1 MSKAKET
8 PMMQQYFSIKENYQ
22 DAILFFRLGD
32 FYEMFYD
39 DAVEAAQVLEIT
51 LTSRNKKADDPIP
64 MCGVPHH
71 SATDYIRRL
80 IQAGYKVAV
89 CEQLEDPRQV
99 KGMVKRDVTQVI
111 TPGTILVDD
120 ALNQKENNY
129 LAALLKSSSAYF
141 LAFVDISTGHSKITH
156 TDDWTQFVSEIQTIK
171 PSEWVYNPENLN
183 GFNPEEIQEL
193 QERIQAHQSSFIEKG
208 QEPLQ
213 RFALEEGTQAEK
225 DLLNYL
231 AAYLGSIQKQ
241 SLEHLQPVERYELN
255 QFLQMNIYTKTQL
268 ELTESLRTKK
278 RKGSL
283 LWLIDKTQ
291 TAMGGRMLH
300 QWLDKPLLR
309 KQPLISRH
317 QRVAQLMDHYFERVE
332 IMSTLKRIYDL
343 ERLVTKISMQTVNAR
358 EVDQLR
364 DSLLQVP
371 IINAN
376 LDSINQVLN
385 GIKTE
390 EFQLFP
396 EFRPLLEKIDQMLV
410 EEPPISVT
418 EGNIIKSGYD
428 AELDKYRDALENGE
442 QWLVELQQRERKI
455 TGLKTLKIGFNKVFG
470 YFIEI
475 SRLQAESL
483 EDERY
488 IRKQTLTNN
497 ERYITEELKEI
508 ETTILQAQEK
518 AELLEYQL
526 FVELRDE
533 INHYNSALQ
542 ELARQIAELDVLCNF
557 ATLSENEGYVQAD
570 IVDEAKTFH
579 LVESRHP
586 VLEKLIG
593 RDKFV
598 ANDFEVDPESFVQLL
613 TGPNMSGKSTY
624 MRQIA
629 FAVILNQIGCFVP
642 AKAARLPLVDQIF
655 TRIGSSD
662 DLTSGQSTFMV
673 EMIETNYALQNATER
688 SLLLFDEIGRGTATF
703 DGIALAE
710 AILYHICEKVRAAT
724 IFSTHYHE
732 LTDLDKELPVLKNIH
747 VGAIEEFG
755 KLVFLYKIL
764 EGAADKSYGIHVA
777 QLAGLPQS
785 LIHRSQLVLDE
796 LESNA
801 KKLRHGHSQ
810 QLNLFYDSSAE
821 LVAEEKE
828 TDAKERGLTEV
839 EKALIEEVQAL
850 DINQMTPIQALSQL
864 AQLQEK
870 VKGMGT

>member
-1 MSKAKET
+1 MSNSKET

-32 FYEMFYD
+32 FYEMFYE
-39 DAVEAAQVLEIT
+39 DAIEASRVLEIT
-51 LTSRNKKADDPIP
+51 LTARNKKADNPVP
-64 MCGVPHH
+64 MCGVPYH

-80 IQAGYKVAV
+80 IQAGYKVAI
-89 CEQLEDPRQV
+89 CEQLEDARQA

-120 ALNQKENNY
+120 ALQQKENNY
-129 LAALLKSSSAYF
+129 LAALLKADSHYF
-141 LAFVDISTGHSKITH
+141 LAFVDISTGQAKITQ

-171 PSEWVYNPENLN
+171 PSEWVYDPDQLN
-183 GFNPEEIQEL
+183 GFTAAEIKEL
-193 QERIQAHQSSFIEKG
+193 QDRILAHQSFFTEKG
-208 QEPLQ
+208 PAPLQ
-213 RFALEEGTQAEK
+213 KLMLEDAEEAERTIL
-225 DLLNYL
+225 DYL

-283 LWLIDKTQ
+283 LWLIDNTQ

-309 KQPLISRH
+309 KIPLLSRH
-317 QRVAQLMDHYFERVE
+317 QRVAQLIDHYFERVE

-376 LDSINQVLN
+376 LKAINQMLN
-385 GIKTE
+385 GIQTE
-390 EFQLFP
+390 EFQALP
-396 EFRPLLEKIDQMLV
+396 EFRPLLEKIEQILI

-418 EGNIIKSGYD
+418 EGNIIKSGYHE
-428 AELDKYRDALENGE
+428 ELDQYRDALENGE
-442 QWLVELQQRERKI
+442 QWLVELQQRERKE
-455 TGLKTLKIGFNKVFG
+455 TGLKTLKVGFNRVFG

-475 SRLQAESL
+475 SRLQAAEF
-483 EDERY
+483 EDPRY
-488 IRKQTLTNN
+488 IRKQTLTNS
-497 ERYITEELKEI
+497 ERYITEELKKI
-508 ETTILQAQEK
+508 ETTILGAQEK

-533 INHYNSALQ
+533 INQYSSQLQ
-542 ELARQIAELDVLCNF
+542 ELATQIAELDVLCNF

-570 IVDEAKTFH
+570 ITEEAKSFD
-579 LVESRHP
+579 LVGSRHP

-598 ANDFEVDPESFVQLL
+598 ANDFQIDPESFILLL

-662 DLTSGQSTFMV
+662 DLSSGQSTFMV
-673 EMIETNYALQNATER
+673 EMIETNYALQNATQQ

-710 AILYHICEKVRAAT
+710 AILYHMCESVGAAA

-732 LTDLDKELPVLKNIH
+732 LTDLDQELSVLRNIH

-764 EGAADKSYGIHVA
+764 QGPADKSYGIHVA

-785 LIHRSQLVLDE
+785 LIERSQVVLDE
-796 LESNA
+796 LEMNA
-801 KKLRHGHSQ
+801 KKLRHGHQQ
-810 QLNLFYDSSAE
+810 QLNLFSQP
-821 LVAEEKE
+821 LP
-828 TDAKERGLTEV
+828 
-839 EKALIEEVQAL
+839 EKALVSEASNDESAL
-850 DINQMTPIQALSQL
+850 SEAEKRLIDELKHWDVNQMTPIQALSQL
-864 AQLQEK
+864 AELQAELK
-870 VKGMGT
+870 QADRS